1 MHFVL
6 SSTRIIFTGDCGGSF
21 FTSAVR
27 SPWLGPLHLWC
38 AVHRA
43 SPRRYLSLTKTQ
55 PGRPRTD
62 AIAEHTVTSPGRRP
76 CPVGRYRDQ
85 APHQYL
91 PTAAGRA
98 RTPQRLKLKQPAE
111 TGSKQDGNDIRNRD
125 ETKAKWLAET
135 VQEQERSRFGI
146 GAG

>member
-6 SSTRIIFTGDCGGSF
+6 SSTRIIFTGDCGGLF
-21 FTSAVR
+21 FTSAAP

-43 SPRRYLSLTKTQ
+43 SPRRYLSLTKTP

-76 CPVGRYRDQ
+76 CPAGRYRDQ
-85 APHQYL
+85 APYQYL
-91 PTAAGRA
+91 LQPGGPGR
-98 RTPQRLKLKQPAE
+98 RNGSNSYSRLKQGPNKTE
-111 TGSKQDGNDIRNRD
+111 TTIRNRD
-125 ETKAKWLAET
+125 ETKAKRLDET

-146 GAG
+146 GAD